1 MRKIKAIRSER
12 DLAAAVQQV
21 LRSDPD
27 LSWRITQADGLRDQS
42 RADAVLHLRVGG
54 KDIPFL
60 AEFKL
65 KPTAELIDTL
75 AHRAAPRGHL
85 WLLVTPRLSDR
96 FVELCRKAGV
106 ACLDLNGRVWIRRGS
121 VLVDRSPSAARE
133 QVLATAPEP
142 DLFSAKS
149 SRVPRAFLA
158 PRPAWT
164 QADLAMITG
173 VSRPLLSRLLE
184 SLTQQGF
191 VRREGSPRNSRWSVA
206 QPDALL
212 DEWARRDV
220 WRRRVVLQQYSILAP
235 SLDKAARQLFTTVG
249 PSGLVFTQWFAAQFR
264 HPYTEPPVLSAYVKT
279 WPTAEALAALNAREV
294 TTGGRLWLLRP
305 RDEGVFQFA
314 QTVQGLPLVSDAQI
328 YLDLLQVGLRGPD
341 QARAL
346 REWEGFRR

>member
-1 MRKIKAIRSER
+1 MKKITSIRTER
-12 DLAAAVQQV
+12 DLAAAVEQT

-27 LSWRITQADGLRDQS
+27 LSWQISRAEHVHDQT

-54 KDIPFL
+54 KDFPFL

-65 KPTAELIDTL
+65 KPTADLLDTL
-75 AHRAAPRGHL
+75 AHRAAPREHP

-96 FVELCRKAGV
+96 FVDLCRKAGV
-106 ACLDLNGRVWIRRGS
+106 ACLDLNGRVWIRRGP
-121 VLVDRSPSAARE
+121 VLVDRSPSTSRE
-133 QVLATAPEP
+133 PVLAAAPEP

-164 QADLAMITG
+164 QADLATITG

-184 SLTQQGF
+184 NLTQQGF
-191 VRREGSPRNSRWSVA
+191 VRRDGPPRNSRWTIA

-220 WRRRVVLQQYSILAP
+220 WPRRVVLQQYSILAP
-235 SLDKAARQLFTTVG
+235 SLEKAARQLLAMLG

-264 HPYTEPPVLSAYVKT
+264 HPYTEPPVLSAYVAT
-279 WPTAEALAALNAREV
+279 WPTAETLRILNAREV

-305 RDEGVFQFA
+305 QDEGVFQFT
-314 QTVQGLPLVSDAQI
+314 QTVQDLPLVSDAQI

-341 QARAL
+341 QAKAL
-346 REWEGFRR
+346 REWEGFRQ